1 MYKGAHGHIP
11 NHVRPAKNSIEFV
24 QYSRNHG
31 LYIVE
36 NREIRLKHG
45 AASQIRTG
53 HRVPWA
59 GAPWEPSDLTI
70 EKRMRSPVL
79 PGKQKSPHQT
89 RYGENLELLAR
100 FELATSS
107 LPIPTVRFQRVYAWY
122 KPI

>member
-1 MYKGAHGHIP
+1 M
-11 NHVRPAKNSIEFV
+11 
-24 QYSRNHG
+24 QYSKNHG

-36 NREIRLKHG
+36 NREIHLNHG

-59 GAPWEPSDLTI
+59 GAPWEPSDLAI
-70 EKRMRSPVL
+70 EKADEVASFARKTKISV
-79 PGKQKSPHQT
+79 SN

-107 LPIPTVRFQRVYAWY
+107 LPSAAIASYGLEGNFLFEHIENT
-122 KPI
+122 